1 MKTGIIGTGVVGN
14 AIGSKLIQQGH
25 QVMMGSRKAGNE
37 KAVAWVKVNG
47 NLASQGTFSD
57 AAKFGEVVFN
67 CTGGMV
73 SLDAL
78 RMAGAENLNG
88 KVLVDISNPLDFSKG
103 MPPVLSVCNIDSIG
117 EQIQKAFPGV
127 KVVKTLNTI
136 TSSVM
141 VNPSL
146 VPGDHDVFISGNDDG
161 AKTLVK
167 NILKDDFGWKSIID
181 LGDISTARG
190 TEMILPLWLRLWGVF
205 QSPNFNFKIVK

>member
-57 AAKFGEVVFN
+57 AAKFGEIVFN